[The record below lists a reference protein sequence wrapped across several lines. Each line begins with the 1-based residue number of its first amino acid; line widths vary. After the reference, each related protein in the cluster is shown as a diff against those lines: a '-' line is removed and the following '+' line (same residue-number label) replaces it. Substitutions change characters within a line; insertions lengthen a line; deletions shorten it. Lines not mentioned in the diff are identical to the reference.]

1 MILAEAQCHGSC
13 NRKQKR
19 SITHHWRNDARLV
32 SSVGLALIGPAY
44 LGANAL
50 WPLVV
55 IALPLEVLGAVVGSL
70 LAGPDVEHEKRFG
83 EVMFQIQTGVRSSQS

>member
-1 MILAEAQCHGSC
+1 MPWLLQPKTKAIDYPIIGGMTLG
-13 NRKQKR
+13 
-19 SITHHWRNDARLV
+19 LV

-50 WPLVV
+50 WPLVNPTV

-83 EVMFQIQTGVRSSQS
+83 EVIFQIQTGVRSSQS

>member
-1 MILAEAQCHGSC
+1 MAPATENKSDRLPIIGGMTLG
-13 NRKQKR
+13 
-19 SITHHWRNDARLV
+19 LV

>member
-1 MILAEAQCHGSC
+1 VILAEAQCHGSC

-50 WPLVV
+50 WPLVNPTPCRSESSV
-55 IALPLEVLGAVVGSL
+55 PWLAACWLDATSNTKSVLA
-70 LAGPDVEHEKRFG
+70 K
-83 EVMFQIQTGVRSSQS
+83 

>member
-1 MILAEAQCHGSC
+1 MAPATENKSDRLP
-13 NRKQKR
+13 N
-19 SITHHWRNDARLV
+19 HWRNDARPGLV
-32 SSVGLALIGPAY
+32 GGLALIGPAY

-83 EVMFQIQTGVRSSQS
+83 EVIFQIQTGVRSSQS